1 MTTQLTAKYQ
11 LPYPQ
16 LADTSNAPRDFQ
28 ALAEKI
34 DSVISTIV
42 NSYIPIG
49 TLLMWGPAGAAPAG
63 WMICDGSEKTRDL
76 PSGPNSALYNAIGT
90 SYGTGN
96 GSTTFNLPDLRGR
109 MPMGAG
115 TGLGGTIN
123 GSGKVSG
130 GVALAARSVGQW
142 GGEEA
147 HVLQQAELAS
157 HTHVMNPVGNHNHG
171 PTGNDNTDH
180 SHLLGS
186 VPDGYN
192 LVASSGSWTMA
203 QRTPGTNASYHDPCS
218 PAAATNVNADVRTG
232 GRSAFHQH
240 ATGDGGAHTPVANPT
255 GNNTGHNNVEP
266 FVVINFIIKYMNA

>member
-1 MTTQLTAKYQ
+1 MTTQYTPKYA
-11 LPYPQ
+11 LPFPQ
-16 LADTSNAPRDFQ
+16 LADTPNAPRDIE
-28 ALAEKI
+28 ALAEKL

-49 TLLMWGPAGAAPAG
+49 TLLMWGPAGNAPPG

-76 PSGPNSALYNAIGT
+76 PAGPNAALYNAIGT
-90 SYGTGN
+90 TYGIGN

-115 TGLGGTIN
+115 SGTGNLLN

-130 GVALAARSVGQW
+130 SNALTVRSVGQW

-147 HVLQQAELAS
+147 HTLQQAELAS
-157 HTHVMNPVGNHNHG
+157 HTHVMNPVANHNHG
-171 PTGNDNTDH
+171 ATGNDNIDH

-192 LVASSGSWTMA
+192 LVASNQAWTMGQFLA
-203 QRTPGTNASYHDPCS
+203 QTGSPYRVPYQGTT
-218 PAAATNVNADVRTG
+218 ATNVNANVRTG

-255 GNNTGHNNVEP
+255 GNNSPHNNVEP
-266 FVVINFIIKYMNA
+266 FVVINFIIKYMNV